1 MARRNSQALSAV
13 SPECP
18 NCGTEFG
25 TAFIQQLARDQFDQ
39 MRSELEQQLRIEAS
53 AAAAAELASVRAQ
66 LTRVEAQ
73 HQAALSESRA
83 DADAARR
90 ERDEAQLAER
100 QARQERRQLKQ
111 ERDAL
116 EIEKERMRDV
126 IAEEERAKA
135 VQHAE
140 ERIRLETNRAE
151 NRYLKQ
157 IHALE
162 EQKRTLTEEIEAV
175 NRKASASALADQ
187 EGVAYQDILA
197 AELRRRFPGD
207 DIKVIPRG
215 KRGADV
221 VQVVR
226 ESNVDCGT
234 ILYECK
240 QTQNFVQKWIQKL
253 AEDVAA
259 GRADLGV
266 LVSAALP
273 RDIDGTGI
281 RDGIVLCDT
290 AVAIPLALCFRQI
303 VLNAKR
309 TAMANAA
316 RGEQSERIYDYI
328 TTGAFGTRLAR
339 TLKKLR
345 TQLDELNLVRET
357 NARYFAAVEKSTRD
371 AIDELFTVVGDLDAT
386 GVKLPS
392 LLRDALLPAP
402 PRSIESS
409 PSTRKRSA

>member
-1 MARRNSQALSAV
+1 MARRNSQALSTV

-39 MRSELEQQLRIEAS
+39 MRSGLEQQFRVEAS
-53 AAAAAELASVRAQ
+53 AAAAAELAEARAQ
-66 LTRVEAQ
+66 LTQKETRY
-73 HQAALSESRA
+73 QAALNESRA
-83 DADAARR
+83 EADTARR
-90 ERDEAQLAER
+90 ERDEAQLAE
-100 QARQERRQLKQ
+100 QQVRQERRQLQQ

-126 IAEEERAKA
+126 IAEEEREKA

-140 ERIRLETNRAE
+140 ERIRLETDRAE

-162 EQKRTLTEEIEAV
+162 ERNQTLTEEIENV
-175 NRKASASALADQ
+175 NRKASASALVQQ
-187 EGVAYQDILA
+187 EGVSYQDILA
-197 AELRRRFPGD
+197 AELKRRFPSD
-207 DIKVIPRG
+207 AIKVIPRG

-221 VQVVR
+221 VQAVR
-226 ESNVDCGT
+226 ESNVECGT
-234 ILYECK
+234 ILWECK
-240 QTQNFVQKWIQKL
+240 QTQRFDQKWIHKL

-266 LVSAALP
+266 LVSAVLP
-273 RDIDGTGI
+273 RDVDSTGI
-281 RDGIVLCDT
+281 VDGILVCDT
-290 AVAIPLALCFRQI
+290 TVAVAMALAFRQI

-309 TAMANAA
+309 TALANAA

-328 TTGAFGTRLAR
+328 TTGPFATHLSR
-339 TLKKLR
+339 TLKKLS
-345 TQLDELNLVRET
+345 TQLDELIVVRET
-357 NARYFAAVEKSTRD
+357 NTRFFAAVEKSTRD
-371 AIDELFTVVGDLDAT
+371 AMDEIFTMVGDLGAT

-409 PSTRKRSA
+409 STARKRSA

>member
-1 MARRNSQALSAV
+1 LSTV

-39 MRSELEQQLRIEAS
+39 MRSELEQQFRIEAS
-53 AAAAAELASVRAQ
+53 AAAAAELAEMRAQ

-83 DADAARR
+83 DADSARR
-90 ERDEAQLAER
+90 ERDEAQLAE
-100 QARQERRQLKQ
+100 QQVRQERRQLQQ

-116 EIEKERMRDV
+116 AIEKERMRDV
-126 IAEEERAKA
+126 IAEEERGKA
-135 VQHAE
+135 NQHAE
-140 ERIRLETNRAE
+140 ERIRLETGRAE
-151 NRYLKQ
+151 NRYLKK

-162 EQKRTLTEEIEAV
+162 EHNRTLSEEIEAV
-175 NRKASASALADQ
+175 NRKASASALVQ
-187 EGVAYQDILA
+187 EEGVSYQHILA
-197 AELRRRFPGD
+197 AELKRRFPSD
-207 DIKVIPRG
+207 EIKVVARG
-215 KRGADV
+215 KRGGDV
-221 VQVVR
+221 EQIVR

-234 ILYECK
+234 IVYECK
-240 QTQNFVQKWIQKL
+240 QTQKFDQKWIPKL
-253 AEDVAA
+253 AGDVAA

-266 LVSAALP
+266 LVSGVLP
-273 RDIDGTGI
+273 RDIEGTGI
-281 RDGIVLCDT
+281 VDGIVLCGTD
-290 AVAIPLALCFRQI
+290 VVVPLALCFRQI

-309 TAMANAA
+309 TALANAA

-328 TTGAFGTRLAR
+328 TTGAFSTHLAR

-345 TQLDELNLVRET
+345 TQLEELNVVREM
-357 NARYFAAVEKSTRD
+357 NARYFGAIEKSVRD
-371 AIDELFTVVGDLDAT
+371 AIDELFTMVGDLDAT

-409 PSTRKRSA
+409 STPRKRSA